1 MKKILTLLIIIVAI
15 SCKKDQSEEEN
26 KVLYQE
32 SQLLGRWVYESLKI
46 NGISAPYMNKC
57 RVREDSFFLII
68 RPDQD
73 HLYHE
78 LKFGFD
84 CLPIHR
90 ATTWQLQGNN
100 LILHYLLVNRDAVY
114 KILRLTD
121 TNLDLSITLDYDL
134 DGKSDNLEIYLVKGF
149 CDPNDS
155 LCNQL

>member
-1 MKKILTLLIIIVAI
+1 MKKILTLLIIIVVI
-15 SCKKDQSEEEN
+15 SCKKKSEEVTRN
-26 KVLYQE
+26 IYTE
-32 SQLLGRWVYESLKI
+32 SQLTGRWMYKSLKI
-46 NGISAPYMNKC
+46 NGVPAPYVNKC

-78 LKFGFD
+78 IKYGLD
-84 CLPIHR
+84 CLPNQMG
-90 ATTWQLQGNN
+90 TTWQLQGNN
-100 LILHYLLVNRDAVY
+100 LILHNILINKDAVY
-114 KILRLTD
+114 NILRLTD

-149 CDPNDS
+149 CDANDT

>member
-1 MKKILTLLIIIVAI
+1 MKKILTQLIIIFAI
-15 SCKKDQSEEEN
+15 SCKKKSEEVTTN
-26 KVLYQE
+26 IYTE
-32 SQLLGRWVYESLKI
+32 SQLKGRWMYKSLKI
-46 NGISAPYMNKC
+46 NGISAPYVNKC

-73 HLYHE
+73 HLYHDF
-78 LKFGFD
+78 KYGFD
-84 CLPIHR
+84 CLPIQR

-100 LILHYLLVNRDAVY
+100 LILHNLLVNKDAVY

-121 TNLDLSITLDYDL
+121 TNLNLSITLDYDF

-149 CDPNDS
+149 CDNNDS